1 MAVTVNLGQVQA
13 IWVGTV
19 APTNTTM
26 IWYDTN
32 VGVFLH
38 KYYDIN
44 SSTWVTFPMNGAVL
58 PLERSGLNILL
69 LYNTDQFELVGG
81 THLSIKDDILASVTP
96 PFPISDIIGL
106 QDALDS
112 KVDKITG
119 YSLLSD
125 VEIARLALLDNF
137 ILPDSLPPSII
148 AQDAENRFVTDEQIA
163 AWNAKQ
169 DSLGY
174 TPYNSTNPNGY
185 INLADIL
192 AMHFLNDYVITL
204 PVAATVANRAI
215 GAIEGVNYLTGW
227 MIIASGDNPNDL
239 LITHNLDRDIYDVKI
254 YSVDGT
260 VKTLLW
266 MNQAYSGIV
275 ALDTNTLLIKNL
287 ATIALPIVIHLV
299 FTS

>member
-32 VGVFLH
+32 VGIFLQ

-44 SSTWVTFPMNGAVL
+44 SSTWVTFTMNGAVL
-58 PLERSGLNILL
+58 PLERSGDNILI
-69 LYNTDQFELVGG
+69 LYNTAQFELLGG
-81 THLSIKDDILASVTP
+81 THLSIRDDVLASVTP

-125 VEIARLALLDNF
+125 SEIARLLTLTNF
-137 ILPDSLPPSII
+137 TLPGSLPPSII
-148 AQDAENRFVTDEQIA
+148 AQDSDNRFVTDAQIA

-174 TPYNSTNPNGY
+174 IPYNATNPEGY
-185 INLADIL
+185 LNLADIN
-192 AMHFLNDYVITL
+192 AMHFLNDFVITL
-204 PVAATVANRAI
+204 PVATSVANRVI
-215 GAIEGVNYLTGW
+215 GTIEGVDYLTEW
-227 MIIASGDNPNDL
+227 TIESSGDNPNDL
-239 LITHNLDRDIYDVKI
+239 LITHNLNRDIFDVKI
-254 YSVDGT
+254 YSVDGAS
-260 VKTLLW
+260 KTMLW

-275 ALDTNTLLIKNL
+275 APDTNTLLIKNL

-299 FTS
+299 FSS